1 MLMDDRKAVDEA
13 VEVAR
18 TTVDATPAEPPT
30 WQYARAISTYAN
42 TLLTENDYTIARE
55 QAERG
60 LAVARAAGA
69 PWVEAD
75 ALVTLG
81 YISNREGRND
91 EAIKVLTEAHKQAR
105 EAKVLGVELRAAYH
119 LAQAHLELGALAIGA
134 AVAHEGTKRANH
146 TGLNMAPFGL
156 DVQHLHFQCHF
167 ADGKWDHAQEIAD
180 GFPVRVTSAPEAY
193 LSSMALFID
202 VARDNPAVAERQAWI
217 EPFWSAHGFDE
228 FMARGLLAEHA
239 LWRGDTE
246 QAIKAAQL
254 AIGLVNEPP
263 WGYSPSVIRPA
274 VVALSARADRALHA
288 RATGD
293 DETVG
298 AELAPAA
305 ELLQIAREG
314 AAFRK
319 RPKFI
324 LGPEGRGWL
333 ARAEAE
339 YRRAS
344 GDNDPQAWQ
353 AVLDEFGPDYVYEVA
368 RTRWRLAEAL
378 AEAGRRDEAA
388 DQWRQAAQTADKL
401 GARPLRRALDD
412 LARRARIGTAEQH
425 GDGKV
430 LAGLTSRE
438 REVLRLIAAGRSN
451 REIASVLFIAPKTA
465 SVHVSNILAKLGA
478 ASRTEAAAIA
488 HREGMISQPSGH

>member
-1 MLMDDRKAVDEA
+1 M
-13 VEVAR
+13 
-18 TTVDATPAEPPT
+18 TTRPRPPNSPPA
-30 WQYARAISTYAN
+30 
-42 TLLTENDYTIARE
+42 
-55 QAERG
+55 G
-60 LAVARAAGA
+60 
-69 PWVEAD
+69 
-75 ALVTLG
+75 
-81 YISNREGRND
+81 
-91 EAIKVLTEAHKQAR
+91 
-105 EAKVLGVELRAAYH
+105 ELR
-119 LAQAHLELGALAIGA
+119 
-134 AVAHEGTKRANH
+134 
-146 TGLNMAPFGL
+146 
-156 DVQHLHFQCHF
+156 
-167 ADGKWDHAQEIAD
+167 
-180 GFPVRVTSAPEAY
+180 
-193 LSSMALFID
+193 
-202 VARDNPAVAERQAWI
+202 
-217 EPFWSAHGFDE
+217 
-228 FMARGLLAEHA
+228 
-239 LWRGDTE
+239 
-246 QAIKAAQL
+246 
-254 AIGLVNEPP
+254 
-263 WGYSPSVIRPA
+263 
-274 VVALSARADRALHA
+274 
-288 RATGD
+288 
-293 DETVG
+293 
-298 AELAPAA
+298 
-305 ELLQIAREG
+305 QIAREG

-425 GDGKV
+425 GDGEV

-465 SVHVSNILAKLGA
+465 SVHVSNILGKLGA

-488 HREGMISQPSGH
+488 HREGLVSQPSAR